1 MGINKV
7 RYQLYDEMDEQQQS
21 LLRYQRHK
29 IDNTWTKIV
38 AHIDSHIFSTK
49 VFRSKL
55 IYDLWMKLY

>member
-1 MGINKV
+1 MMK
-7 RYQLYDEMDEQQQS
+7 DE
-21 LLRYQRHK
+21 K
-29 IDNTWTKIV
+29 KIV